1 MAHSECRAT
10 PVAAAAACAA
20 RTNSGRVLLWAA
32 MVLAVVAALLG
43 VAPGRAAADDGTGGY
58 FGDDDGSVHEPA
70 LDALASQ
77 GVLAGIEC
85 GEGLICPSKP
95 LKRWEMAV
103 WLVRVLDDAE
113 SSTVATPSF
122 SDVDYG
128 AWWAPFV
135 ERLFE
140 MGITVGCGR
149 DPLQY
154 CPDSSVSRAQMATF
168 LKRAFDLEPAPAAG
182 FTDVSGASH
191 GANINAL
198 AAAGITV
205 GCSRDPLQYCP
216 DRSVTRAQ
224 MASFLARALG
234 LIELPAAVRFTAI
247 DAGFGHT
254 CGLRADNT
262 ISCWDGN
269 YFRQSDAPDGEF
281 LAVSAGRGH
290 SCAIRADRTVVCW
303 GNNEFGQT
311 KAPDGEFLAVSA
323 GSWLSCGVRTDG
335 GVACW
340 GGKQTEQFGA
350 PAGEFDAVAAGHQY
364 ACASGDSGLICWDD
378 SEMGIHDVPDGRLVA
393 LSAGIGHAC
402 GLRSD
407 DSTVACW
414 GSNSDGESDAPAGPF
429 SAVSAGGE
437 HTCGLRPDQTIVCWG
452 EDGSG
457 QIEAPDGG
465 FQAVT
470 AGGTHSC
477 GLRLDGTTVCWGDTA
492 DDRSRAPEGQFA
504 AVSAGERHT
513 CGLLTDSR
521 IACWGHS
528 GSGRAYA
535 APGEFKDVRT
545 GQAHTCA
552 VGADSTAVC
561 WGEARSGETEAPEG
575 RFDAVAAGSRYS
587 CGLRLDET
595 VVCWGENPVV
605 EDVPAA
611 RFKAISTGSV
621 HACGLRYDDTV
632 ACWGAGLN
640 GETQAPEGKFKSV
653 SAGDSHS
660 CGLRL
665 DETVVCWGRN
675 SWGETG
681 SPAGKFRAV
690 SAGGGHT
697 CGIREDHSAVC
708 WGNDSTGQAQAPA
721 GSFRTV
727 AAGRRHSCG
736 IRLDHSAVCWG
747 YDTVVRPAGVRSPTD
762 PGHPG
767 PSGCRVYGVSTHV
780 TAGFPLPRWAA
791 PSSGTVRVAVL
802 FMDFPDATA
811 SSSTRVEAGESLDFA
826 ERYLEEASYGSLDIE
841 FVPVHRW
848 LRSEHEHTHYL
859 PENRQSLGYTQ
870 LRDFDSEAARLAD
883 PYVDFLE
890 YDILM
895 TVLPGQHFSGGT
907 AIGSVETD
915 EGVVPSTVRI
925 NALSPLT
932 RFIEGRRD
940 HTDWG
945 WVAAHELLHTLG
957 LADLY
962 PRRLTVEPIEGPPG
976 RVRLPAWFGIMGL
989 ETHFLL
995 NQDDPRVRHY
1005 FGAREGRSRSLR
1017 ALDGEILAWS
1027 RWQLGWLQAD
1037 QVRCVTG
1044 DDETVVL
1051 EPVAADPGTGTAM
1064 AAIPLTANEAI
1075 VIESRRLI
1083 GRDKGRLIEEGVLVY
1098 RVNASISTGRLPIKV
1113 VGVPDG
1119 GFPVLQVGESV
1130 TVRGYTITVVADD
1143 GDTHTVSITK
1153 TGDG

>member
-1 MAHSECRAT
+1 M
-10 PVAAAAACAA
+10 
-20 RTNSGRVLLWAA
+20 
-32 MVLAVVAALLG
+32 
-43 VAPGRAAADDGTGGY
+43 
-58 FGDDDGSVHEPA
+58 
-70 LDALASQ
+70 
-77 GVLAGIEC
+77 
-85 GEGLICPSKP
+85 
-95 LKRWEMAV
+95 
-103 WLVRVLDDAE
+103 WLVRVLDGAE
-113 SSTVATPSF
+113 PGAADNASF
-122 SDVDYG
+122 SDVDYD

-140 MGITVGCGR
+140 TGVTVGCRR

-154 CPDSSVSRAQMATF
+154 CPDSSVTRAQMATF
-168 LKRAFDLEPAPAAG
+168 LKRAFDLEPAPVAG
-182 FTDVSGASH
+182 FTDVSGGSH
-191 GANINAL
+191 AANIDAL
-198 AAAGITV
+198 AAAGVTV
-205 GCSRDPLQYCP
+205 GCNRDPLRYCP
-216 DRSVTRAQ
+216 TRSVTRAQ
-224 MASFLARALG
+224 MATFLARALG
-234 LIELPAAVRFTAI
+234 LVQLPASVRFTAI
-247 DAGFGHT
+247 DAGYGHT
-254 CGLRADNT
+254 CGLRADHA
-262 ISCWDGN
+262 ISCWGEN
-269 YFRQSDAPDGEF
+269 HFGQSDAPDGEF

-290 SCAIRADRTVVCW
+290 SCAISTDRTVVCW
-303 GNNEFGQT
+303 GNNEFGQS
-311 KAPDGEFLAVSA
+311 KAPEGEFLTVSA

-335 GVACW
+335 RVACW
-340 GGKQTEQFGA
+340 GGKQSEEFGA

-364 ACASGDSGLICWDD
+364 ACASDDSGLIRWRD
-378 SEMGIHDVPDGRLVA
+378 SDMGIHDVPDGRLVA

-414 GSNSDGESDAPAGPF
+414 GSNSDGESHAPVGPF

-477 GLRLDGTTVCWGDTA
+477 GLRLDGTAVCWGDTA
-492 DDRSRAPEGQFA
+492 DDRSRAPEGQFT

-535 APGEFKDVRT
+535 APGEFKDVRA

-611 RFKAISTGSV
+611 RFNAISTGSF
-621 HACGLRYDDTV
+621 HACGLRHDDTV
-632 ACWGAGLN
+632 ACWGAGPN
-640 GETQAPEGKFKSV
+640 GETQAPDGRFKSV
-653 SAGDSHS
+653 SAGDSYS

-675 SWGETG
+675 WWGETD
-681 SPAGKFRAV
+681 SPAGKFHAV

-697 CGIREDHSAVC
+697 CGIREDGTAVC
-708 WGNDSTGQAQAPA
+708 WGHDSIGQAQAPA

-727 AAGRRHSCG
+727 AAGDRHSCG
-736 IRLDHSAVCWG
+736 VRLDHSAVCWG

-762 PGHPG
+762 PGRPD
-767 PSGCRVYGVSTHV
+767 PRCRVYGVSTYV

-826 ERYLEEASYGSLDIE
+826 ERYLAEASYGSLDIE
-841 FVPVHRW
+841 FVPLHRW

-859 PENRQSLGYTQ
+859 AENRQSLGDTR
-870 LRDFDSEAARLAD
+870 LRGFDSEAARLAD
-883 PYVDFLE
+883 PYVDFSE

-907 AIGSVETD
+907 AIGSVQTD
-915 EGVVPSTVRI
+915 EGVVASTVRI
-925 NALSPLT
+925 NALSPFI
-932 RFIEGRRD
+932 RFIGGSRD

-962 PRRLTVEPIEGPPG
+962 PIGLAVEPIEAPPG
-976 RVRLPAWFGIMGL
+976 KLRLPVWFGTMGL
-989 ETHFLL
+989 EAHFLL
-995 NQDDPRVRHY
+995 NQDDRRVGNY
-1005 FGAREGRSRSLR
+1005 FGAREGRTLPLS
-1017 ALDGEILAWS
+1017 AHDGEMLAWS
-1027 RWQLGWLQAD
+1027 RWQLGWLHAG

-1044 DDETVVL
+1044 DDATVVL
-1051 EPVAADPGTGTAM
+1051 KPVAADPGTGTAM
-1064 AAIPLTANEAI
+1064 AAVALNANEAI

-1083 GRDKGRLIEEGVLVY
+1083 GYDKGRLIEEGVLVY
-1098 RVNASISTGRLPIKV
+1098 QVNASISTGRLPITV
-1113 VGVPDG
+1113 VGVPDE
-1119 GFPVLQVGESV
+1119 GFPLLQVGESV
-1130 TVRGYTITVVADD
+1130 TARGYTITVVADD
-1143 GDTHTVSITK
+1143 GDTHTITITR

>member
-1 MAHSECRAT
+1 MSSWARSKAEAFFGRRAT
-10 PVAAAAACAA
+10 
-20 RTNSGRVLLWAA
+20 RLGRGRIVVGAA
-32 MVLAVVAALLG
+32 MVLAVVSAALG
-43 VAPGRAAADDGTGGY
+43 AVPDSADAQSAGAGY
-58 FGDDDGSVHEPA
+58 FSDDDGSVHEQA
-70 LDALASQ
+70 LNALGAR

-85 GEGLICPSKP
+85 GEGLICPGEP

-103 WLVRVLDDAE
+103 WLVRVLDGAE
-113 SSTVATPSF
+113 PGALSTRSF
-122 SDVDYG
+122 SDVDYD
-128 AWWAPFV
+128 AWWASFV

-140 MGITVGCGR
+140 LGITVGCQR

-154 CPDSSVSRAQMATF
+154 CPDRSVTRAQMATF
-168 LKRAFDLEPAPAAG
+168 LKRAFDLEPAASAG
-182 FTDVSGASH
+182 FTDVDPDGSH
-191 GANINAL
+191 AANIDAL

-234 LIELPAAVRFTAI
+234 IVELPAAMRFAAI

-311 KAPDGEFLAVSA
+311 KAPDGEFLTVSA

-335 GVACW
+335 RVACW
-340 GGKQTEQFGA
+340 GGKQTEEFGA

-364 ACASGDSGLICWDD
+364 ACASDDSGLICWGD

-414 GSNSDGESDAPAGPF
+414 GSNSDGESDAPVGPF

-513 CGLLTDSR
+513 CGLLTDST

-535 APGEFKDVRT
+535 APGEFKDVRA

-561 WGEARSGETEAPEG
+561 WGEARSGETEAPEW

-697 CGIREDHSAVC
+697 CGIREDTAPSAGVTTPPVRHKHRPAA
-708 WGNDSTGQAQAPA
+708 SAP
-721 GSFRTV
+721 SRL
-727 AAGRRHSCG
+727 AAGTR
-736 IRLDHSAVCWG
+736 
-747 YDTVVRPAGVRSPTD
+747 
-762 PGHPG
+762 
-767 PSGCRVYGVSTHV
+767 
-780 TAGFPLPRWAA
+780 AGFAWTTARSAGDTT
-791 PSSGTVRVAVL
+791 PSSGQQECGALPTRVVPIRAGAASTAYQPMSLRGPAAPMGRAVIRHRQSGGAVH
-802 FMDFPDATA
+802 DFPDATA

-870 LRDFDSEAARLAD
+870 LRDLIRRRRGWPTPTWTSW
-883 PYVDFLE
+883 
-890 YDILM
+890 
-895 TVLPGQHFSGGT
+895 
-907 AIGSVETD
+907 
-915 EGVVPSTVRI
+915 STT
-925 NALSPLT
+925 S
-932 RFIEGRRD
+932 
-940 HTDWG
+940 
-945 WVAAHELLHTLG
+945 
-957 LADLY
+957 
-962 PRRLTVEPIEGPPG
+962 
-976 RVRLPAWFGIMGL
+976 
-989 ETHFLL
+989 
-995 NQDDPRVRHY
+995 
-1005 FGAREGRSRSLR
+1005 S
-1017 ALDGEILAWS
+1017 
-1027 RWQLGWLQAD
+1027 
-1037 QVRCVTG
+1037 
-1044 DDETVVL
+1044 
-1051 EPVAADPGTGTAM
+1051 
-1064 AAIPLTANEAI
+1064 
-1075 VIESRRLI
+1075 
-1083 GRDKGRLIEEGVLVY
+1083 
-1098 RVNASISTGRLPIKV
+1098 
-1113 VGVPDG
+1113 
-1119 GFPVLQVGESV
+1119 
-1130 TVRGYTITVVADD
+1130 
-1143 GDTHTVSITK
+1143 
-1153 TGDG
+1153 

>member
-1 MAHSECRAT
+1 MSSWARSEAEAFFGRSAT
-10 PVAAAAACAA
+10 RLGRGRIVVGVA
-20 RTNSGRVLLWAA
+20 L
-32 MVLAVVAALLG
+32 VLAVATAVLG
-43 VAPGRAAADDGTGGY
+43 AVPDFADAQSAGAGA
-58 FGDDDGSVHEPA
+58 FSDDDGSVHEPA
-70 LDALASQ
+70 LNALAAR

-85 GEGLICPSKP
+85 VEGLICPSEP

-103 WLVRVLDDAE
+103 WLVRVLDGAE
-113 SSTVATPSF
+113 PGAADNPSF
-122 SDVDYG
+122 SDVDYD

-140 MGITVGCGR
+140 TGITVGCRR

-154 CPDSSVSRAQMATF
+154 CPDSSVTRAEMATF
-168 LKRAFDLEPAPAAG
+168 LKRAFDLEPAPSTG
-182 FTDVSGASH
+182 FIDVSGGSH
-191 GANINAL
+191 GANIDAL
-198 AAAGITV
+198 AVAGITV
-205 GCSRDPLQYCP
+205 GCSRDPLRYCP
-216 DRSVTRAQ
+216 TRSVTRAQ
-224 MASFLARALG
+224 MATFLARALG
-234 LIELPAAVRFTAI
+234 LVQLPASVRFTAI
-247 DAGFGHT
+247 DAGGGHT
-254 CGLRADNT
+254 CGLRADST
-262 ISCWDGN
+262 IACWGAN
-269 YFRQSDAPDGEF
+269 WHGQSDAPDGRF

-290 SCAIRADRTVVCW
+290 ACAIRADRTVVCW

-311 KAPDGEFLAVSA
+311 KAPDGEFLTVSA

-335 GVACW
+335 RVACW
-340 GGKQTEQFGA
+340 GGKQTEEFGA

-364 ACASGDSGLICWDD
+364 ACASDDSGLICWGD
-378 SEMGIHDVPDGRLVA
+378 SEMGTHEVPNGRLVA

-414 GSNSDGESDAPAGPF
+414 GSNFDGESDAPVGPF

-452 EDGSG
+452 DDGSG
-457 QIEAPDGG
+457 QIEAPDRG

-470 AGGTHSC
+470 AGDTHSC

-535 APGEFKDVRT
+535 APGEFKDVRA

-575 RFDAVAAGSRYS
+575 RFDAVAAGRRYS

-595 VVCWGENPVV
+595 VVCWGDNPVV
-605 EDVPAA
+605 EDVPTA
-611 RFKAISTGSV
+611 RFNAISTGSF
-621 HACGLRYDDTV
+621 HACGLRHDDTV
-632 ACWGAGLN
+632 TCWGAGPD

-675 SWGETG
+675 WWGETD

-697 CGIREDHSAVC
+697 CGIREDGSAVC
-708 WGNDSTGQAQAPA
+708 WGDDSTGQAQAPA

-727 AAGRRHSCG
+727 AAGHEHSCG
-736 IRLDHSAVCWG
+736 IRLDHSAACWG
-747 YDTVVRPAGVRSPTD
+747 YDTVVRPPGVQSLAD
-762 PGHPG
+762 PGRPD
-767 PSGCRVYGVSTHV
+767 PSRCRVYGVSTYV
-780 TAGFPLPRWAA
+780 TAGFPLPRWATR
-791 PSSGTVRVAVL
+791 SSGTVRVAVL

-841 FVPVHRW
+841 FVPLHRW

-859 PENRQSLGYTQ
+859 SENRQSLANAHLQ
-870 LRDFDSEAARLAD
+870 NFDSEAARLAD
-883 PYVDFLE
+883 PYVDFSE
-890 YDILM
+890 FDILM

-907 AIGSVETD
+907 AIGSVKTD
-915 EGVVPSTVRI
+915 EGVVGSTVRI
-925 NALSPLT
+925 NSISPLI
-932 RFIEGRRD
+932 RFIGGSRD

-945 WVAAHELLHTLG
+945 WVATHELLHTLG

-962 PRRLTVEPIEGPPG
+962 PLGLAVELIEAPPG
-976 RVRLPAWFGIMGL
+976 KLRLPAWFGIMGL
-989 ETHFLL
+989 EAHFLL
-995 NQDDPRVRHY
+995 NQDDPRVGHY
-1005 FGAREGRSRSLR
+1005 FGAREGRTLPLR
-1017 ALDGEILAWS
+1017 ALDGEMLAWS
-1027 RWQLGWLQAD
+1027 RWQLGWLHAD

-1044 DDETVVL
+1044 HDETVVL
-1051 EPVAADPGTGTAM
+1051 KPIAADPGTGTAM
-1064 AAIPLTANEAI
+1064 AAVPVTSNEAI

-1083 GRDKGRLIEEGVLVY
+1083 GRDKSRLIEEGVLVY
-1098 RVNASISTGRLPIKV
+1098 QVNASISNGRLPIKV
-1113 VGVPDG
+1113 VGVPDE
-1119 GFPVLQVGESV
+1119 GFPLLEVGESV
-1130 TVRGYTITVVADD
+1130 TVRGYTVTVVADD
-1143 GDTHTVSITK
+1143 GDTLTVTITR